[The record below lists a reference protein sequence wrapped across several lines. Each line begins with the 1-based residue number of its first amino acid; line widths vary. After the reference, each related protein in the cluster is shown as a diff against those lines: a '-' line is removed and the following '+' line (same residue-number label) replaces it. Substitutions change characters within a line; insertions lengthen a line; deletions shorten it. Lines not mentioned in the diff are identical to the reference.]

1 MKILVT
7 GGTGFI
13 GSALIQRL
21 HIAGHDI
28 LVYSRDPESG
38 RRKLP
43 TGVRFSPPP
52 STLPADSQIEVIINL
67 AGEPIGQKRWS
78 KQRKSMLLQSRL
90 DTTQELVDYIARS
103 RTRPK
108 LLLSGSAVGFYGNQ
122 QNNNVDEYSEPEDCF
137 SHTLC
142 QRWEEQALVA
152 EEYGVRVALLRIGV
166 VIGKDGGVLKKMR
179 LPYLLG
185 AGATLGSGNQWLSW
199 IHLDDLVALADYL
212 INAPDSAGIYN
223 ATAPNPVTN
232 REFTQ
237 ALAAAVNRP
246 AFFKL
251 PAMPLRWLLG
261 EMSELLLHGQR
272 VFPERA
278 RQMGFRFQYPE
289 ISTALEQAMCQ

>member
-261 EMSELLLHGQR
+261 EMSELLLHSQR

>member
-289 ISTALEQAMCQ
+289 ISTALEQAMSQ